1 VWLAKLRYFNQW
13 RSWPNLSHPQLFDEK
28 LLWLMLFWHDALK
41 ERCADKYAMR
51 SYVEEHGLGH
61 MLPPLLGVYESSAAV
76 DFDALPDKFVLK
88 CTHGSGWN
96 IICQSK
102 SMLDRTK
109 ARRQLDEWMKQDFSK
124 LAGEVH
130 YARIKPLIIAEAF
143 LDDGTGRWP
152 TDYKLY
158 CFHGYVHCTLVCT
171 GRDTGRYTVD
181 FYDREWRNQLPYRKS
196 SLLMDRSIPKP
207 PGYEDMIV
215 AAESLCGPF
224 PFVRLDCYSVNNK
237 AYVGEM
243 TFTPSACI
251 NRDYTDLAEQQL
263 GELIQLPQM
272 EWNHRRL
279 AGGEFSK

>member
-1 VWLAKLRYFNQW
+1 MNYGFHHANHCHLLDNIIEPPRHRIEETSVHMNVVSQSLKAHLRATLHTVSPVWLAKLRYFNQW

-109 ARRQLDEWMKQDFSK
+109 ARRQLDEWMKQDFGK

-130 YARIKPLIIAEAF
+130 YARSKPLIIAEAF

-215 AAESLCGPF
+215 AAERSMP
-224 PFVRLDCYSVNNK
+224 
-237 AYVGEM
+237 
-243 TFTPSACI
+243 
-251 NRDYTDLAEQQL
+251 
-263 GELIQLPQM
+263 
-272 EWNHRRL
+272 
-279 AGGEFSK
+279 GGA